1 MTQRL
6 GDSALFA
13 SLWAARQAD
22 VIYPLDQDLLAGI
35 LQDVTGAKV
44 AAWQWLTDG
53 AQL

>member
-1 MTQRL
+1 MILR
-6 GDSALFA
+6 S
-13 SLWAARQAD
+13 SLRSGPPRQAD